1 MKWLL
6 VAGAILIVLAVV
18 GGVIA
23 LIGSRLP
30 QAHVAS
36 REARVSAPPEA
47 VWQAITNV
55 DAFNTWRAGVSRV
68 ERLPDRAGK
77 TTWIEH
83 TSDGRLTLTVDRAEP
98 PRLLVVR
105 IADPDLPFGGTWTYE
120 ITAASGGSTVVR
132 ITEHGE
138 IYNPAFRFMAR
149 YAFGHHRTIEKY
161 LASLEK
167 KLSSEVQ

>member
-6 VAGAILIVLAVV
+6 VAGWIILVLAMAA
-18 GGVIA
+18 GVIA

-36 REARVSAPPEA
+36 REARVAAPSEA

-83 TSDGRLTLTVDRAEP
+83 TRDGRITFTVDHAEP
-98 PRLLVVR
+98 PRLLVIR

-120 ITAASGGSTVVR
+120 ITPAPDGSTDVL

-138 IYNPAFRFMAR
+138 IYNPAFRFMVQ
-149 YAFGHHRTIEKY
+149 YVFGHHGTIEKY
-161 LASLEK
+161 LASLAK
-167 KLSSEVQ
+167 KLSSAG

>member
-1 MKWLL
+1 MKWWFA
-6 VAGAILIVLAVV
+6 AGAVVLVLAAVA
-18 GGVIA
+18 GVIA

-36 REARVSAPPEA
+36 REGRVSAPPEA

-68 ERLPDRAGK
+68 QRLPDREGK

-83 TSDGRLTLTVDRAEP
+83 TSDGRLTLTVEHAEP
-98 PRLLVVR
+98 PRLLVIR
-105 IADPDLPFGGTWTYE
+105 LADPDLPFGGTWTYE
-120 ITAASGGSTVVR
+120 IAAASAGSTVVR

-149 YAFGHHRTIEKY
+149 YVFGHHGTIEKY

-167 KLSSEVQ
+167 KLSSEV